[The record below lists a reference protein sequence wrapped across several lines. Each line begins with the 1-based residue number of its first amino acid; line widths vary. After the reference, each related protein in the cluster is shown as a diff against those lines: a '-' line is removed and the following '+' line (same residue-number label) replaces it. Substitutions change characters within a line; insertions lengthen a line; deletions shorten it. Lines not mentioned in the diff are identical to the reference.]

1 MAKQIEGVSE
11 KIEKCAREE
20 FLKNG
25 YTDASLR
32 TIASEAGTTTGSIY
46 SRYGDKEGLFSA
58 IVEPAANEF
67 IEKFRSI
74 QEEFHSMES
83 DRQAESLED
92 FTMDGMQRMVEYM
105 YEHLE
110 EFRLLVNAAHGTKF
124 QNFVEHLVEIETDYT
139 YKFMESVGLD
149 PTKRKH
155 ITKDFMHIMN
165 KALFE
170 SFFEVIRHDMSKEEA
185 PSQNEPD
192 TITLKDYVFAYDV
205 KTILDIRNLQIP
217 RNEVIAITG
226 QNGAGKSTFIRCL
239 CGLQKKFKGRTVI
252 NSKEYKPKEMLKLCY
267 LVMQDVNHQLFCET
281 VEDEIVLGSGDTDDL
296 RAKELMEKLGLS
308 EFKDRHPMSLS
319 GGQKQRVA
327 IASSMLAGK
336 EILIFDEPTSGLDY
350 RHMIQTAELFIRL
363 KESGKSVLIIT
374 HDRELI
380 RKCCTFEIHIAQ
392 GKAEVNKY
400 ESN

>member
-1 MAKQIEGVSE
+1 MVKQIEGVSE

-124 QNFVEHLVEIETDYT
+124 QNFVEHLVEIETDST
-139 YKFMESVGLD
+139 YNFMESVGLD

-185 PSQNEPD
+185 LE
-192 TITLKDYVFAYDV
+192 YVVMLEKYHNAGWNIIYD
-205 KTILDIRNLQIP
+205 
-217 RNEVIAITG
+217 
-226 QNGAGKSTFIRCL
+226 
-239 CGLQKKFKGRTVI
+239 
-252 NSKEYKPKEMLKLCY
+252 EYC
-267 LVMQDVNHQLFCET
+267 
-281 VEDEIVLGSGDTDDL
+281 
-296 RAKELMEKLGLS
+296 
-308 EFKDRHPMSLS
+308 
-319 GGQKQRVA
+319 
-327 IASSMLAGK
+327 
-336 EILIFDEPTSGLDY
+336 
-350 RHMIQTAELFIRL
+350 
-363 KESGKSVLIIT
+363 
-374 HDRELI
+374 
-380 RKCCTFEIHIAQ
+380 
-392 GKAEVNKY
+392 
-400 ESN
+400 